1 LRPPSRNPYVSVI
14 ADYDKTLAPVY
25 GDAASPEDIVVEGGV
40 VE

>member
-1 LRPPSRNPYVSVI
+1 MLVFFH

-25 GDAASPEDIVVEGGV
+25 GDAASPDEIVVEGGI